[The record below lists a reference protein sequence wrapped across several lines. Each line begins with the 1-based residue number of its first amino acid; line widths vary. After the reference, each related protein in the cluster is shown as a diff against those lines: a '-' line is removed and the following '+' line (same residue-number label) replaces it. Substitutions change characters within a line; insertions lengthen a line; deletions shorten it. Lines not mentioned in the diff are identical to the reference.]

1 MTTTASK
8 ADKKSPKGKAVD
20 SRLIR
25 RLYQF
30 LEPFRYY
37 VLLALVLTLFVAW
50 LGTIR
55 PYLTQI
61 AIDDYIAIGDVD
73 GLLWII
79 VLILFS
85 LVGESVI
92 LIATTYLTRWVG
104 QGTLMRLRMSVFD
117 KLQSLNV
124 QYFDRSPLGRLITRT
139 TNDVEAIDELVSS
152 GVVTILGD
160 LLRIGFIVYFMLQ
173 MSVELTLVSLST
185 LPILIY
191 ATILFKA
198 KVRVAFLDVRDQVAR
213 LNSFLQEHI
222 NGMSIVQLFGR
233 QHEEARRFRE
243 INATHRQAHIRTI
256 FYFALFWPVVEV
268 ISSLAMAIVVW
279 YGGGAILMEG
289 VTFGILLA
297 FIQYVRQFF
306 VPIRDL
312 SDKFNTLQSA
322 MAASER
328 IFSVLDEVN
337 PIQSAQNPVQ
347 PVERRGG
354 IRFENVWFR
363 YNEKEDWVL
372 KDVSFEAEPGK
383 IVAIVG
389 STGAGKTTII
399 NLITRFYDIQKG
411 RILLDGIDI
420 RDMDLT
426 FLRNYFS
433 LVLQDNAL
441 FSGSILSNITLGN
454 PVITRQHVEEAV
466 KLVQAE
472 AFINKLP
479 GGLDF
484 ELRERGASLSL
495 GQRQLLCFVRAIVYD
510 PKVLILDEAT
520 SSVDS
525 ETEYL
530 VTQATKVLMGGRT
543 SMIVAHR
550 LSTIQHADIIL
561 VMHKGTIRE
570 MGNHREL
577 MRKEDGIYRKLY
589 EIQYRDQ
596 LAEVDKQGAV
606 ERLPLV

>member
-30 LEPFRYY
+30 LEPHKYY

-50 LGTIR
+50 LGTVR

-61 AIDDYIAIGDVD
+61 AIDDHIAIGDVD

-79 VLILFS
+79 VLILLS

-104 QGTLMRLRMSVFD
+104 QGTLLRLRMSVFD

-124 QYFDRSPLGRLITRT
+124 QYFDRAPLGRLITRT

-152 GVVTILGD
+152 GVVTMLGD

-173 MSVELTLVSLST
+173 MSLELTLVSLST

-198 KVRVAFLDVRDQVAR
+198 KVRIAFLDVRDQVSR
-213 LNSFLQEHI
+213 LNSFIQEHI
-222 NGMSIVQLFGR
+222 NGMSVVQLFGR
-233 QHEEARRFRE
+233 QKEESRRFRA
-243 INATHRQAHIRTI
+243 INATHREAHIRTI

-268 ISSLAMAIVVW
+268 LSSLAMAIVVW

-289 VTFGILLA
+289 VTFGVLLA

-328 IFSVLDEVN
+328 IFSVLDEDN
-337 PIQSAQNPVQ
+337 PIKSPPVPIQ
-347 PVERRGG
+347 AKERKGG

-363 YNEKEDWVL
+363 YNDKEDWVL

-399 NLITRFYDIQKG
+399 NLVTRFYDIQQG

-420 RDMDLT
+420 RDMDLSY
-426 FLRNYFS
+426 LRSYFS

-454 PVITRQHVEEAV
+454 PTISTQQVEDAV
-466 KLVQAE
+466 RLVQAD
-472 AFINKLP
+472 AFIDKLP

-510 PKVLILDEAT
+510 PKILILDEAT

-543 SMIVAHR
+543 SVIVAHR

-577 MRKEDGIYRKLY
+577 MRKEDGIYKKLY
-589 EIQYRDQ
+589 ELQYRDQ
-596 LAEVDKQGAV
+596 LTIA
-606 ERLPLV
+606 

>member
-8 ADKKSPKGKAVD
+8 ADKKKKNGKAVD

-30 LEPFRYY
+30 LEPYKYY
-37 VLLALVLTLFVAW
+37 VLLALVLTLLVAW
-50 LGTIR
+50 LGTVR

-61 AIDDYIAIGDVD
+61 AIDDYIAVGDVD
-73 GLLWII
+73 GLLWIV
-79 VLILFS
+79 VLILLS

-104 QGTLMRLRMSVFD
+104 QGTLLRLRMSVFD

-152 GVVTILGD
+152 GVVTIIGD

-173 MSVELTLVSLST
+173 MSLELTLVSLST

-213 LNSFLQEHI
+213 LNSFIQEHI

-233 QHEEARRFRE
+233 QKEEARRFRE
-243 INATHRQAHIRTI
+243 INATHREAHIRTI

-268 ISSLAMAIVVW
+268 LSSLAMAIVVW
-279 YGGGAILMEG
+279 YGGGSILMDG
-289 VTFGILLA
+289 ITFGVLLA

-337 PIQSAQNPVQ
+337 PIQSPSSPTE

-363 YNEKEDWVL
+363 YNDKEDWVL
-372 KDVSFEAEPGK
+372 KDVSFEVDPGK
-383 IVAIVG
+383 TIAIVG

-399 NLITRFYDIQKG
+399 NLITRFYDIQQG
-411 RILLDGIDI
+411 RILIDGIDI
-420 RDMDLT
+420 RDMDVS
-426 FLRNYFS
+426 FLRKYFS

-441 FSGSILSNITLGN
+441 FSGSIFSNITLGN
-454 PVITRQHVEEAV
+454 PEITRDQVEAAV
-466 KLVQAE
+466 KLVQVD
-472 AFINKLP
+472 AFVDRLP
-479 GGLDF
+479 GGLDY

-543 SMIVAHR
+543 SIIVAHR

-561 VMHKGTIRE
+561 VMHKGMIRE
-570 MGNHREL
+570 QGSHSVL
-577 MRKEDGIYRKLY
+577 MSQEGGIYKKLY
-589 EIQYRDQ
+589 ELQYKDQ
-596 LAEVDKQGAV
+596 LNIGVLE
-606 ERLPLV
+606 

>member
-8 ADKKSPKGKAVD
+8 ADKKSSKGKAVD

-25 RLYQF
+25 RLYLF
-30 LEPFRYY
+30 LEPQKYY

-50 LGTIR
+50 LGTVR

-61 AIDDYIAIGDVD
+61 AIDDHIAIGDVD

-79 VLILFS
+79 VLILLS

-104 QGTLMRLRMSVFD
+104 QGTLLRLRMAVFD

-160 LLRIGFIVYFMLQ
+160 LLRIGFIIYFMLQ
-173 MSVELTLVSLST
+173 MSFELTLVSLST

-213 LNSFLQEHI
+213 LNSFIQEHI

-233 QHEEARRFRE
+233 QKEESRRFRA
-243 INATHRQAHIRTI
+243 INATHREAHIRTV

-268 ISSLAMAIVVW
+268 LSSLAMAIVVW
-279 YGGGAILMEG
+279 YGGGAILLEG
-289 VTFGILLA
+289 VTFGVLLA

-306 VPIRDL
+306 IPIRDL

-337 PIQSAQNPVQ
+337 PIQSAQNPIQ
-347 PVERRGG
+347 PAERKGG

-363 YNEKEDWVL
+363 YNDKEDWVL

-420 RDMDLT
+420 RDMDLSY
-426 FLRNYFS
+426 LRNYFS

-441 FSGSILSNITLGN
+441 FSGSILNNITLGN
-454 PVITRQHVEEAV
+454 PAITREQVEEAV
-466 KLVQAE
+466 KLVQADTY
-472 AFINKLP
+472 INKLP

-495 GQRQLLCFVRAIVYD
+495 GQRQLLCFVRAIVYN

-550 LSTIQHADIIL
+550 LSTIQHADTIL
-561 VMHKGTIRE
+561 VMHKGAIRE

-577 MRKEDGIYRKLY
+577 MKKEDGIYRKLY
-589 EIQYRDQ
+589 ELQYRDQ
-596 LAEVDKQGAV
+596 LTETEK
-606 ERLPLV
+606 

>member
-8 ADKKSPKGKAVD
+8 ADKKAPKGKAVD

-25 RLYQF
+25 RLYLF
-30 LEPFRYY
+30 LEPHKYY

-50 LGTIR
+50 LGTVR

-61 AIDDYIAIGDVD
+61 AIDDHIAIGDVD

-79 VLILFS
+79 VLILLS

-104 QGTLMRLRMSVFD
+104 QGTLLRLRMSVFD

-152 GVVTILGD
+152 GVVTMLGD

-173 MSVELTLVSLST
+173 MSLELTIVSLST

-198 KVRVAFLDVRDQVAR
+198 KVRVAFLDVRDQVSR
-213 LNSFLQEHI
+213 LNSFIQEHI

-233 QHEEARRFRE
+233 QKEESRRFRE
-243 INATHRQAHIRTI
+243 INATHREAHIRTI

-268 ISSLAMAIVVW
+268 LSSLAMAIVVW
-279 YGGGAILMEG
+279 YGGGAILLEG
-289 VTFGILLA
+289 VTFGVLLA

-347 PVERRGG
+347 PVERMGG

-372 KDVSFEAEPGK
+372 KDVSFDAEPGQ

-411 RILLDGIDI
+411 RILLDGVDI
-420 RDMDLT
+420 RDMDLSY
-426 FLRNYFS
+426 LRRYFS

-454 PVITRQHVEEAV
+454 PEITTQQVEDAV
-466 KLVQAE
+466 KLVQAD
-472 AFINKLP
+472 AFVDKLP
-479 GGLDF
+479 GGLNF

-510 PKVLILDEAT
+510 PKILILDEAT

-530 VTQATKVLMGGRT
+530 VTQATKLLMGGRT
-543 SMIVAHR
+543 SIIVAHR
-550 LSTIQHADIIL
+550 LSTIQHADMIL
-561 VMHKGTIRE
+561 VMHKGAIRE

-577 MRKEDGIYRKLY
+577 MQKGDGIYKKLY
-589 EIQYRDQ
+589 ELQYKDQ
-596 LAEVDKQGAV
+596 LASVD
-606 ERLPLV
+606 L

>member
-8 ADKKSPKGKAVD
+8 AEKNKKKGKAVD

-30 LEPFRYY
+30 LEPYRYY
-37 VLLALVLTLFVAW
+37 VLIALVLTLFVAW
-50 LGTIR
+50 LGTVR

-61 AIDDYIAIGDVD
+61 AIDDYIAVGDVD
-73 GLLWII
+73 GLVWII
-79 VLILFS
+79 VLILLS

-104 QGTLMRLRMSVFD
+104 QGTLLRLRMSVFD

-213 LNSFLQEHI
+213 LNSFIQEHI

-233 QHEEARRFRE
+233 QREEARRFRE
-243 INATHRQAHIRTI
+243 INATHREAHIRTI

-279 YGGGAILMEG
+279 YGGGSILLDG
-289 VTFGILLA
+289 VTFGVLLA

-337 PIQSAQNPVQ
+337 PIQSPSNPST
-347 PVERRGG
+347 PVERRGS
-354 IRFENVWFR
+354 IRFQNVWFR

-372 KDVSFEAEPGK
+372 KDVSFEADAGK
-383 IVAIVG
+383 TVAIVG

-420 RDMDLT
+420 RDMDIS
-426 FLRNYFS
+426 FLRSYFS

-454 PVITRQHVEEAV
+454 PDITREQVEDAV
-466 KLVQAE
+466 NLVQAD
-472 AFINKLP
+472 AFVNNLP
-479 GGLDF
+479 GGLDY

-495 GQRQLLCFVRAIVYD
+495 GQRQLLCFVRAIVFD

-530 VTQATKVLMGGRT
+530 VTKATRVLMGGRT
-543 SMIVAHR
+543 SIIVAHR

-561 VMHKGTIRE
+561 VMHKGAIRE
-570 MGNHREL
+570 MGDHKEL
-577 MRKEDGIYRKLY
+577 MHKEDGIYRKLY
-589 EIQYRDQ
+589 ELQYRDQ
-596 LAEVDKQGAV
+596 LTEMDS
-606 ERLPLV
+606 

>member
-8 ADKKSPKGKAVD
+8 ADKKAPKGKAVD

-25 RLYQF
+25 RLYLF
-30 LEPFRYY
+30 LEPYKYY

-50 LGTIR
+50 LGTVR

-61 AIDDYIAIGDVD
+61 AIDDHIAIGDID

-79 VLILFS
+79 VLILLS
-85 LVGESVI
+85 LVVESVI

-104 QGTLMRLRMSVFD
+104 QGTLLRLRMSVFD

-152 GVVTILGD
+152 GVVTMLGD

-173 MSVELTLVSLST
+173 MSLELTIVSLST

-198 KVRVAFLDVRDQVAR
+198 KVRVAFLDVRDQVSR
-213 LNSFLQEHI
+213 LNSFIQEHI

-233 QHEEARRFRE
+233 QKEESRRFRE
-243 INATHRQAHIRTI
+243 INATHREAHIRTI

-268 ISSLAMAIVVW
+268 LSSLAMAIVVW
-279 YGGGAILMEG
+279 YGGGAILLEG
-289 VTFGILLA
+289 VTFGVLLA
-297 FIQYVRQFF
+297 FIQYVRLFF

-322 MAASER
+322 MAATER

-347 PVERRGG
+347 PVERMGG

-363 YNEKEDWVL
+363 YNEREDWVL
-372 KDVSFEAEPGK
+372 KDVSFDAEPGQ

-411 RILLDGIDI
+411 RILLDGVDI
-420 RDMDLT
+420 RDMDLSY
-426 FLRNYFS
+426 LRRYFS

-454 PVITRQHVEEAV
+454 PEITPQQVEDAV
-466 KLVQAE
+466 KMVQAD
-472 AFINKLP
+472 AFVDKLP
-479 GGLDF
+479 GGLNF

-510 PKVLILDEAT
+510 PKILILDEAT

-530 VTQATKVLMGGRT
+530 VTQATKLLMGGRT
-543 SMIVAHR
+543 SIIVAHR
-550 LSTIQHADIIL
+550 LSTIQHADMIL
-561 VMHKGTIRE
+561 VMHKGAIRE

-577 MRKEDGIYRKLY
+577 MQKGDGIYKKLY
-589 EIQYRDQ
+589 ELQYKDQ
-596 LAEVDKQGAV
+596 LNAGILE
-606 ERLPLV
+606 

>member
-8 ADKKSPKGKAVD
+8 ADKKSSKGKVVD

-25 RLYQF
+25 RLYLF
-30 LEPFRYY
+30 LEPQKYY

-50 LGTIR
+50 LGTVR

-61 AIDDYIAIGDVD
+61 AIDDHIAIGDVD

-79 VLILFS
+79 VLILLS

-104 QGTLMRLRMSVFD
+104 QGTLLRLRMAVFD

-160 LLRIGFIVYFMLQ
+160 LLRIGFIIYFMLQ
-173 MSVELTLVSLST
+173 MSFELTLVSLST

-213 LNSFLQEHI
+213 LNSFIQEHI

-233 QHEEARRFRE
+233 QKEESRRFRA
-243 INATHRQAHIRTI
+243 INATHREAHIRTV

-268 ISSLAMAIVVW
+268 LSSLAMAIVVW
-279 YGGGAILMEG
+279 YGGGAILLEG
-289 VTFGILLA
+289 VTFGVLLA

-306 VPIRDL
+306 IPIRDL

-337 PIQSAQNPVQ
+337 PIQSAQNPIQ
-347 PVERRGG
+347 PAERKGG

-363 YNEKEDWVL
+363 YNDKEDWVL

-420 RDMDLT
+420 RDMDLSY
-426 FLRNYFS
+426 LRNYFS

-441 FSGSILSNITLGN
+441 FSGSILNNITLGN
-454 PVITRQHVEEAV
+454 PDITREQVEEAV
-466 KLVQAE
+466 KLVQADTY
-472 AFINKLP
+472 INKLP

-495 GQRQLLCFVRAIVYD
+495 GQRQLLCFVRAIVYN

-550 LSTIQHADIIL
+550 LSTIQHADTIL
-561 VMHKGTIRE
+561 VMHKGAIRE

-577 MRKEDGIYRKLY
+577 MKKEDGIYRKLY
-589 EIQYRDQ
+589 ELQYRDQ
-596 LAEVDKQGAV
+596 LTETEK
-606 ERLPLV
+606 

>member
-8 ADKKSPKGKAVD
+8 ADKKSKKGKAVD
-20 SRLIR
+20 SKLIR

-30 LEPFRYY
+30 LEPYKYY

-50 LGTIR
+50 LGTVR

-61 AIDDYIAIGDVD
+61 AIDDHIAVGDVD

-79 VLILFS
+79 VLILLS

-104 QGTLMRLRMSVFD
+104 QGTLLRLRMSVFD

-124 QYFDRSPLGRLITRT
+124 QYFDRAPLGRLITRT

-191 ATILFKA
+191 ATILFKS

-213 LNSFLQEHI
+213 LNSFIQEHI

-233 QHEEARRFRE
+233 QKEEARRFRA
-243 INATHRQAHIRTI
+243 INATHREAHIRTI

-268 ISSLAMAIVVW
+268 LSSLAMAIVVW
-279 YGGGAILMEG
+279 YGGGSILMEG
-289 VTFGILLA
+289 VTFGVLLA

-328 IFSVLDEVN
+328 IFGVLDEVN
-337 PIQSAQNPVQ
+337 PIQSPEK
-347 PVERRGG
+347 PKEPSERKGG
-354 IRFENVWFR
+354 IKFENVYFR
-363 YNEKEDWVL
+363 YNENEDWVL
-372 KDVSFEAEPGK
+372 KDVSFEVQPGK
-383 IVAIVG
+383 TVAIVG

-399 NLITRFYDIQKG
+399 NLVTRFYDIQQG
-411 RILLDGIDI
+411 RILLDCIDI
-420 RDMDLT
+420 RDMDIAY
-426 FLRNYFS
+426 LRHYFS

-454 PVITRQHVEEAV
+454 PRISREQVEEAV
-466 KLVQAE
+466 KMVQADL
-472 AFINKLP
+472 FIDKLP
-479 GGLDF
+479 GGLDY

-530 VTQATKVLMGGRT
+530 VTRATKLLMGGRT
-543 SMIVAHR
+543 SIIVAHR

-561 VMHKGTIRE
+561 VMHKGSIRE

-577 MRKEDGIYRKLY
+577 MQKEGGIYKKLY
-589 EIQYRDQ
+589 ELQYRDQ
-596 LAEVDKQGAV
+596 LSEAEN
-606 ERLPLV
+606 

>member
-30 LEPFRYY
+30 LEPHKYY

-50 LGTIR
+50 LGTVR

-61 AIDDYIAIGDVD
+61 AIDDHIAIGDVD
-73 GLLWII
+73 GLLWI
-79 VLILFS
+79 VALILLS
-85 LVGESVI
+85 LIGESVI

-104 QGTLMRLRMSVFD
+104 QGTLFRLRMSIFD

-124 QYFDRSPLGRLITRT
+124 QYFDRTPLGRLITRT

-152 GVVTILGD
+152 GVVTMLGD

-173 MSVELTLVSLST
+173 MSLELTLVSLST
-185 LPILIY
+185 LPVLIY

-213 LNSFLQEHI
+213 LNSFIQEHI

-233 QHEEARRFRE
+233 QKEESRRFRA
-243 INATHRQAHIRTI
+243 INATHREAHIRTI

-268 ISSLAMAIVVW
+268 LSSLAMAIVVW

-289 VTFGILLA
+289 VTFGVLLA

-328 IFSVLDEVN
+328 IFSVLDEDN
-337 PIQSAQNPVQ
+337 PIKSAQNPLQ
-347 PVERRGG
+347 PSERKGG

-372 KDVSFEAEPGK
+372 KDVSFDVEPGK

-399 NLITRFYDIQKG
+399 NLLTRFYDIQEG

-420 RDMDLT
+420 RDMDLSY
-426 FLRNYFS
+426 LRRYFS

-454 PVITRQHVEEAV
+454 STISKQQVEDAV
-466 KLVQAE
+466 RLVQAD
-472 AFINKLP
+472 AFIDKLP

-510 PKVLILDEAT
+510 PKILILDEAT

-530 VTQATKVLMGGRT
+530 VTKATKLLMGGRT
-543 SMIVAHR
+543 SVIVAHR

-561 VMHKGTIRE
+561 VMHKGSIRE

-577 MRKEDGIYRKLY
+577 MLKEGGIYRKLY
-589 EIQYRDQ
+589 ELQYKDQ
-596 LAEVDKQGAV
+596 LSAGILE
-606 ERLPLV
+606 

>member
-8 ADKKSPKGKAVD
+8 ADKKKKKGKAVD

-25 RLYQF
+25 RLYLF
-30 LEPFRYY
+30 LEPYKYY

-50 LGTIR
+50 LGTVR

-61 AIDDYIAIGDVD
+61 AIDDYIAVGDVD
-73 GLLWII
+73 GLLWIV
-79 VLILFS
+79 VLILLS

-104 QGTLMRLRMSVFD
+104 QGTLLRLRMSVFD

-173 MSVELTLVSLST
+173 MSLELTLVSLST

-213 LNSFLQEHI
+213 LNSFIQEHI

-233 QHEEARRFRE
+233 QREEARRFRE
-243 INATHRQAHIRTI
+243 INATHREAHIRTI

-268 ISSLAMAIVVW
+268 LSSLAMAIVVW
-279 YGGGAILMEG
+279 YGGGSILMDG
-289 VTFGILLA
+289 VTFGVLLA

-337 PIQSAQNPVQ
+337 PIQSPSNPSQ
-347 PVERRGG
+347 PTERKGA

-363 YNEKEDWVL
+363 YNDKEDWVL
-372 KDVSFEAEPGK
+372 KDVSFEAEAGK
-383 IVAIVG
+383 TVAIVG

-399 NLITRFYDIQKG
+399 NLITRFYDIQQG
-411 RILLDGIDI
+411 RILIDGIDI
-420 RDMDLT
+420 REMDIAY
-426 FLRNYFS
+426 LRSYFS

-454 PVITRQHVEEAV
+454 PHITRQQVEDAV
-466 KLVQAE
+466 KLVQAD
-472 AFINKLP
+472 AFVNNLP
-479 GGLDF
+479 GGIDY

-495 GQRQLLCFVRAIVYD
+495 GQRQLLCFVRAIVFD
-510 PKVLILDEAT
+510 PKVLVLDEAT

-530 VTQATKVLMGGRT
+530 VTKATRVLMGGRT
-543 SMIVAHR
+543 SIIVAHR

-570 MGNHREL
+570 MGNHKEL
-577 MRKEDGIYRKLY
+577 MQKDDGIYRKLY
-589 EIQYRDQ
+589 ELQYRDQ
-596 LAEVDKQGAV
+596 LNVDV
-606 ERLPLV
+606 LN